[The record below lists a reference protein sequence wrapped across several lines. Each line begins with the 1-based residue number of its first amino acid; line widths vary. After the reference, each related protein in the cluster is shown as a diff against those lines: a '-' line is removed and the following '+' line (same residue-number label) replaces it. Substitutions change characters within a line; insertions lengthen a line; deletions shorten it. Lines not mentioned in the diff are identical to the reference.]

1 MRHVGV
7 EMRCSGRREND
18 TKALGLKHP
27 HEYEGGQ
34 KARMAKMAG
43 DQGQRGDYGHLS
55 LSLSLNSTFHV
66 NKINHFKR

>member
-7 EMRCSGRREND
+7 EMRCSDRREND

-43 DQGQRGDYGHLS
+43 DQGQQMTEPERGLWASFS
-55 LSLSLNSTFHV
+55 LSLSQFYISR
-66 NKINHFKR
+66 K